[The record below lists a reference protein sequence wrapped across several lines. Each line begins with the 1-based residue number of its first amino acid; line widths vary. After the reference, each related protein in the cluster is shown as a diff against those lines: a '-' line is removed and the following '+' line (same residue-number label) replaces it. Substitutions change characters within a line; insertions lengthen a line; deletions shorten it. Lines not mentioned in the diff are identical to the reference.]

1 MTHADNRAYFGY
13 VSKEAARQRQRIAQ
27 THEDETGLAARSA
40 QSEPTLPPKPASRT
54 PTKPEHP
61 RSARI
66 VHSETPSPPRSR
78 FLPKCTVKKWLKCT
92 AYFMNRGFAER
103 SSGRKRTQSEK
114 PCIASFFQTFAAH
127 SPRYARFAPIRLD
140 MHGSSPVRLDV
151 HDAPSAHVALR
162 GSFPASRPP
171 SGSRRARS
179 HAAPCSRNL
188 SLEGGFGKIPRRT
201 AMPQPQIGEHKKAS
215 HLSDYRF
222 LAQGMGGGSA
232 AEGLFESALWASA
245 AERSHPA
252 QFACRSATMR
262 SSSRRPSER
271 VLRSLPGQGI
281 RDHAKIRCERAPQ
294 R

>member
-1 MTHADNRAYFGY
+1 MILSLLIAGRLHCLCETRRLRSRTDASSKTMEDGMTHADNRAYFGY

-127 SPRYARFAPIRLD
+127 SPRYARFAPNSARYARLVS
-140 MHGSSPVRLDV
+140 GSSRCARCPF
-151 HDAPSAHVALR
+151 
-162 GSFPASRPP
+162 GSC
-171 SGSRRARS
+171 RS
-179 HAAPCSRNL
+179 
-188 SLEGGFGKIPRRT
+188 T
-201 AMPQPQIGEHKKAS
+201 
-215 HLSDYRF
+215 RF
-222 LAQGMGGGSA
+222 LSG
-232 AEGLFESALWASA
+232 F
-245 AERSHPA
+245 P
-252 QFACRSATMR
+252 
-262 SSSRRPSER
+262 SS
-271 VLRSLPGQGI
+271 
-281 RDHAKIRCERAPQ
+281 
-294 R
+294 